1 LLAASVALRQGIAMT
16 DVFLKPTVVQSIRSF
31 LGESGLVVD
40 PCAGLHETLAALF
53 GLFAARRED
62 RPFWERLQ
70 GLLSELGE
78 ARAGMPWG
86 HGLPTPAAEIVRP
99 AELDGIL
106 GELRAAIESNGQ
118 GKLPSLGAS
127 LSKLGA
133 PAACC
138 VLLLGLATGCS
149 ATRERSPV
157 AGGPAA
163 SNDPVATAS
172 APAPMAEPTALPSG
186 AASIGPAA
194 VTAASTIAAAP
205 SVPSAT
211 VEPAPTASAAPSR
224 TMVQIV
230 DQSDLKPR
238 IKANLKRCLLGAYE
252 QQERED
258 LVELFRKKSPEEVA
272 QALEQ
277 MVQSERCDEYFGRPK
292 PKVKRPPAVTLYK
305 GVSFPD
311 V

>member
-1 LLAASVALRQGIAMT
+1 MT

-31 LGESGLVVD
+31 LGESGLALD
-40 PCAGLHETLAALF
+40 PCAGLDETLGSLF
-53 GLFAARRED
+53 GLFAARHDDPR
-62 RPFWERLQ
+62 FWQRLQ
-70 GLLSELGE
+70 GLLGELGE

-99 AELDGIL
+99 AELDAII
-106 GELRAAIESNGQ
+106 GELRAAIDCNGQ
-118 GKLPSLGAS
+118 GTRPSLGAS

-138 VLLLGLATGCS
+138 LLLLGLATGCGAARDS
-149 ATRERSPV
+149 TPVASRPV
-157 AGGPAA
+157 AGNAPAA
-163 SNDPVATAS
+163 TTAGPTTVPTDAPTVPPAATS
-172 APAPMAEPTALPSG
+172 VEPPAPTAP
-186 AASIGPAA
+186 
-194 VTAASTIAAAP
+194 STIATAP
-205 SVPSAT
+205 TVPSAV
-211 VEPAPTASAAPSR
+211 VEPAPTASGAPSR

-258 LVELFRKKSPEEVA
+258 LVELFRKKSPEQVA

-292 PKVKRPPAVTLYK
+292 PKRPPAVTLYK

-311 V
+311 P

>member
-1 LLAASVALRQGIAMT
+1 MT
-16 DVFLKPTVVQSIRSF
+16 DVFLKPTVVQHIRSF
-31 LGESGLVVD
+31 LGESGLALD
-40 PCAGLHETLAALF
+40 PCAGLGETLAALF
-53 GLFAARRED
+53 GLFAARRDD

-70 GLLSELGE
+70 RLLTELGE
-78 ARAGMPWG
+78 ARSGMPWG
-86 HGLPTPAAEIVRP
+86 HGLPTPAAEIVHP
-99 AELDGIL
+99 VELDEIL

-118 GKLPSLGAS
+118 GTAPSLGAS

-157 AGGPAA
+157 AGGPAT
-163 SNDPVATAS
+163 SDGPVATAP
-172 APAPMAEPTALPSG
+172 APAPSAEPTPTTVLVTDPPPATASG
-186 AASIGPAA
+186 AG
-194 VTAASTIAAAP
+194 TAAPA
-205 SVPSAT
+205 VPSAT

-238 IKANLKRCLLGAYE
+238 VKANLKRCLLGAYE

-277 MVQSERCDEYFGRPK
+277 MVQSERCDDYFGRPK

-305 GVSFPD
+305 GVSFPEP
-311 V
+311 